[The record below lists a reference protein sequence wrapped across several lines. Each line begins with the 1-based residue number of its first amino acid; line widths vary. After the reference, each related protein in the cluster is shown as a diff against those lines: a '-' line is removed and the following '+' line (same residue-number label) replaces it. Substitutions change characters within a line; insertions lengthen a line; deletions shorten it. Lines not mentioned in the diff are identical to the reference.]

1 MGIFLIIL
9 SVVAITTFLVVSIA
23 GWIYFNKKPNNRWN
37 SDRYKPY
44 KIKYRDLAKFYMVCG
59 DNCFDYFISNDNDYH
74 VTGVIFNAEKP
85 HPCYPNRI
93 VTEAYYIQLSYFA
106 YLVFYYNA
114 RKYLKKMAKRKNLE
128 EKNKDTQLILT
139 TVQKYIDRHMALAQA
154 QIEEAAKTTMEV
166 AKNLDNTRE
175 S

>member
-9 SVVAITTFLVVSIA
+9 SVVAITTFLITSIN
-23 GWIYFNKKPNNRWN
+23 GWIYFNRNPSRWN

-44 KIKYRDLAKFYMVCG
+44 KMKYRDLAKFYMVCG
-59 DNCFDYFISNDNDYH
+59 NNCFNYSVSSNDNYH
-74 VTGVIFNAEKP
+74 VTTVIFNAEKP
-85 HPCYPNRI
+85 HPCYPNTI
-93 VTEAYYIQLSYFA
+93 ETKAYYIQLSYFA
-106 YLVFYYNA
+106 YLIFYYNA
-114 RKYLKKMAKRKNLE
+114 RKYLKKIAKRKNLE

-139 TVQKYIDRHMALAQA
+139 TVQKYIDHHMALAQA